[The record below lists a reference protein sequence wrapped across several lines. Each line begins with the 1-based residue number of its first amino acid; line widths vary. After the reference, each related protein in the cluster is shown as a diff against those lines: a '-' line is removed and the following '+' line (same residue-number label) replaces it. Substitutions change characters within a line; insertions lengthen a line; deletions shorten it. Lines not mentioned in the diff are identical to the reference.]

1 MSHWRAREPAL
12 TNARTH
18 THTHPW
24 IYPLHGA
31 PVSASRSPLVCL
43 LHRILLHA
51 RERVRNAR
59 RSLIARACMRA
70 RMRARKALPNVRN
83 WWNAVPGQPTNTVGT
98 VAWNEGHLGALTV
111 KNRLLDDE
119 GRTQSDDDSNPLFS
133 PPEST
138 FGHSEFLYR
147 FLGSCVLA
155 RRWILK
161 LSPSRLFY
169 GNSIRGG
176 E

>member
-18 THTHPW
+18 THTHIREYIPFMVPQCRPLGLPSCVYCTAFCSTRVNVCVTRDDPW
-24 IYPLHGA
+24 
-31 PVSASRSPLVCL
+31 S
-43 LHRILLHA
+43 
-51 RERVRNAR
+51 
-59 RSLIARACMRA
+59 RACMRA

-119 GRTQSDDDSNPLFS
+119 GRTQSDDDSNPLFFP

-169 GNSIRGG
+169 GNSIR